1 MALKADRHEIVTDI
15 SFFMNETAER
25 GIVVAYST
33 AGSGAAMDDS
43 SALVTIP
50 TTASGALVAG
60 LLLNDVVNLDL
71 TRQHL
76 NQHQDE
82 VQQGGKVTLLK
93 QGWVVTNKVDTSD
106 VGSGPTVGQPAY
118 VASSGFLSATNP
130 AAYDAST
137 IAGASNP
144 LGNEDA
150 LVGRFLSTQDADG
163 YAKVYINI
171 A

>member
-1 MALKADRHEIVTDI
+1 MALKADRHEVVTDI

-25 GIVVAYST
+25 GIIVVHST

-50 TTASGALVAG
+50 TTASGTHPAG
-60 LLLNDVVNLDL
+60 MLLNDVVNLDL

-82 VQQGGKVTLLK
+82 VQMGGKVTLLK
-93 QGWVVTNKVDTSD
+93 QGWVVTNKVDTSA
-106 VGSGPTVGQPAY
+106 VGTGPTVGQPAY
-118 VASSGFLSATNP
+118 VASSGLLSATNP
-130 AAYDAST
+130 LDEYT
-137 IAGASNP
+137 
-144 LGNEDA
+144 EDDEGYSVNYEA
-150 LVGRFLSTQDADG
+150 QRVGRFLSTQDADG
-163 YAKVYINI
+163 YAKVYIDI

>member
-1 MALKADRHEIVTDI
+1 MALKADRHEAVTDI
-15 SFFMNETAER
+15 SFFLNETAER
-25 GIVVAYST
+25 GVVVVHST

-43 SALVTIP
+43 NALVTIP
-50 TTASGALVAG
+50 TTASVTCPAG
-60 LLLNDVVNLDL
+60 LLLNDMVNLDL

-82 VQQGGKVTLLK
+82 VQKGGKVTLLK
-93 QGWVVTNKVDTSD
+93 EGWVVTNKLEVNSM
-106 VGSGPTVGQPAY
+106 PTVGAPAY
-118 VASSGFLSATNP
+118 YASSGLLSTTNP

-150 LVGRFLSTQDADG
+150 RVGRFLSTEDADG
-163 YAKVYINI
+163 YAKVYIDI

>member
-1 MALKADRHEIVTDI
+1 MALKADRHEAVTDI

-25 GIVVAYST
+25 GVVVVHST
-33 AGSGAAMDDS
+33 AGSGSAMDDS
-43 SALVTIP
+43 NALVTVP
-50 TTASGALVAG
+50 TTASGTYPAG
-60 LLLNDVVNLDL
+60 LLLNDMVNIDL

-82 VQQGGKVTLLK
+82 VQKGGKITLLK
-93 QGWVVTNKVDTSD
+93 EGWVVTNKLEVNSK
-106 VGSGPTVGQPAY
+106 PTVGAPAY
-118 VASSGFLSATNP
+118 FASSGLLSTTNP

-150 LVGRFLSTQDADG
+150 LVGRFLSTEDADG
-163 YAKVYINI
+163 YAKVYIDI

>member
-1 MALKADRHEIVTDI
+1 MALKPDRHEVVTDI

-25 GIVVAYST
+25 GIVVTHST
-33 AGSGAAMDDS
+33 AGSGAAMDDGN
-43 SALVTIP
+43 ALVAVP
-50 TTASGALVAG
+50 TTASGSYPAG
-60 LLLNDVVNLDL
+60 LLLNDMVNIDL

-82 VQQGGKVTLLK
+82 VQKGGKVTLLK
-93 QGWVVTNKVDTSD
+93 QGWVVTNKLEVNSK
-106 VGSGPTVGQPAY
+106 PTVGAPAY
-118 VASSGFLSATNP
+118 VASSGLISTTNP

-144 LGNEDA
+144 LGDEDA
-150 LVGRFLSTQDADG
+150 KVGRFLSTEDADG
-163 YAKVYINI
+163 YAKVYIDI